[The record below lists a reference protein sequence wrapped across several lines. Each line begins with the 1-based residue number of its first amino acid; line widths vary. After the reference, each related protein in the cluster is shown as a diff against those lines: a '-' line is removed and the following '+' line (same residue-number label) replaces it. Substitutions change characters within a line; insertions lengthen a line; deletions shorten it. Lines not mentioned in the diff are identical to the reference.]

1 MPTSVN
7 PIDPNEEESVELSER
22 IEELE
27 KEAAR
32 GEIDLDRMIE
42 LYSKDFPRR
51 PVWHLVQDIMR
62 QAMIYNN
69 LLEEAKRLDE
79 AEYRATGIKQ
89 HYESLKLVPENSL
102 PNPDTQKLVKH
113 ALDKVQT
120 YGRALIGVVCSYNSD
135 LLNEVRMQPGY
146 TVTLQVEIGWPP
158 ALSLGVERTA
168 EPKL

>member
-1 MPTSVN
+1 MAMSQDHDT
-7 PIDPNEEESVELSER
+7 DEQGHDTDELSAQVQ
-22 IEELE
+22 ELE
-27 KEAAR
+27 KEADR
-32 GEIDLDRMIE
+32 GEIDIDRMIE
-42 LYSKDFPRR
+42 LYSKEFPRR

-62 QAMIYNN
+62 QALIYNN
-69 LLEEAKRLDE
+69 ILEEAKRLDGQAE
-79 AEYRATGIKQ
+79 AIKQ
-89 HYESLKLVPENSL
+89 HYESLKLVPANSL
-102 PNPDTQKLVKH
+102 PNPETPRLVKQ

-120 YGRALIGVVCSYNSD
+120 YGRALIGVVSSYNSD